1 MNFTKSLFFAEKS
14 AISKF
19 LARAIVR
26 QAARQHLKNF
36 ETYSFDQLSPKKISK
51 HFEQFKV
58 IILHFLSFVC
68 FRLVKAVG
76 ADFRNSP

>member
-51 HFEQFKV
+51 HFEPFKV
-58 IILHFLSFVC
+58 VIFQFPIPVC

-76 ADFRNSP
+76 ADSQNSP